1 MLRSMYAG
9 ISGMKVNQTKMD
21 VIGNNIAN
29 VGTTAFKSQ
38 RTRFQDVLS
47 QSEGRALGPS
57 VNLGGVNPRQIG
69 LGVKLAG
76 IDTLVTQGMMQ
87 PTSRPYDMA
96 MDGEGYFM
104 VARGPEA
111 FGDKNKINID
121 SNNHEISSAPN
132 HEIYYTRDGAFGVD
146 NSGNLVTSDGYRVLG
161 YMVNGYNSKG
171 DANNGMNTDGTI
183 NYVNADPDA
192 TDPTK
197 KPAADGTQLGTLKIP
212 EKVKDKDKDGKDIEV
227 RIISFSVEKNGVIK
241 GVREDG
247 KIAVLGQVAMA
258 SFSNPAGMEKCGGN
272 LYQTSPNSGT
282 PVIRSGLGAAEDK
295 DNSKGYGSL
304 LQGMLEMSNVDLS
317 EQFTDMIVTTR
328 AFQASGKMIS
338 TGDEILQ
345 EIINLKR

>member
-87 PTSRPYDMA
+87 PTSRPYDVA
-96 MDGEGYFM
+96 VDGEGYFM

-111 FGDKNKINID
+111 YGDKNKIIIGD
-121 SNNHEISSAPN
+121 HEVKDASS
-132 HEIYYTRDGAFGVD
+132 HEIYYSRDGAFGVD
-146 NSGNLVTSDGYRVLG
+146 HEGNLVTSDGYRVLG
-161 YMVNGYNSKG
+161 YIMKDGGKSS
-171 DANNGMNTDGTI
+171 MNADGTI
-183 NYVNADPDA
+183 NYMDADSK
-192 TDPTK
+192 TLE
-197 KPAADGTQLGTLKIP
+197 ADESQLGTLKIP
-212 EKVKDKDKDGKDIEV
+212 EKIKAPKLDKDGKPVVPEEIVDV
-227 RIISFSVEKNGVIK
+227 RIISFSIEKNGVIK

-247 KIAVLGQVAMA
+247 NVAVLGQVAMA

-282 PVIRSGLGAAEDK
+282 PVIRSGLNSK
-295 DNSKGYGSL
+295 TDNSKGYGAV

>member
-146 NSGNLVTSDGYRVLG
+146 HAGNLVTSDGYRVLG
-161 YMVNGYNSKG
+161 YMVNGKNSK
-171 DANNGMNTDGTI
+171 DEQVNGMTPGAKDADI
-183 NYVNADPDA
+183 NYVDADK
-192 TDPTK
+192 DPK
-197 KPAADGTQLGTLKIP
+197 ADQDQLVTLKIP
-212 EKVKDKDKDGKDIEV
+212 EKIKDKDKDGKDIEV

-282 PVIRSGLGAAEDK
+282 PIIKSGLGAAEDK

>member
-21 VIGNNIAN
+21 VIGNNISN

-38 RTRFQDVLS
+38 RARFQDVLS
-47 QSEGRALGPS
+47 QSEGKALGPS

-87 PTSRPYDMA
+87 PTSRPLDMA

-104 VARGPEA
+104 VGRGPEA
-111 FGDKNKINID
+111 FGDKNKINVNAD
-121 SNNHEISSAPN
+121 NHAITDAMS

-161 YMVNGYNSKG
+161 YMMKDGAK
-171 DANNGMNTDGTI
+171 NGMEVAVDGKC
-183 NYVNADPDA
+183 NVNFMDADSK
-192 TDPTK
+192 TL
-197 KPAADGTQLGTLKIP
+197 AADGDQLVTLRIP
-212 EKVKDKDKDGKDIEV
+212 EKIKAPKVDKDGKPVVPEVIVDV
-227 RIISFSVEKNGVIK
+227 RIISFSIEKNGVIK

-247 KIAVLGQVAMA
+247 KIAVMGQVAMS

-272 LYQTSPNSGT
+272 LYRTSPNSGT
-282 PVIRSGLGAAEDK
+282 PVIRSGLEATN
-295 DNSKGYGSL
+295 DNSKGYGSV
-304 LQGMLEMSNVDLS
+304 LQGMLEMSNVDLA

-345 EIINLKR
+345 DIINLKR

>member
-111 FGDKNKINID
+111 FKNSTIKIDDNK
-121 SNNHEISSAPN
+121 HEIAGAPD

-146 NSGNLVTSDGYRVLG
+146 HSGNLVTSDGYRVLG
-161 YMVNGYNSKG
+161 YMMDG
-171 DANNGMNTDGTI
+171 GMNTDGTI
-183 NYVNADPDA
+183 NYMDSDSK
-192 TDPTK
+192 TLK
-197 KPAADGTQLGTLKIP
+197 ADGDQLVTLKIP
-212 EKVKDKDKDGKDIEV
+212 EKVKDGADEI